1 MAVKKGGA
9 APAAPKKGLSRS
21 DRAAAV
27 VEWTNDKMKG
37 HAQVK
42 VASEYVLPFMTKR
55 LPTGLLSLDVE
66 LGGGFPAGGISQ
78 IVGAK
83 NAGKSYIAWQVARQ
97 QQFYKGDDFMCLLA
111 MTEMR
116 ADRTQAKRAGVA
128 ISLGDDDIISLE
140 KARVDQGLAKFS
152 KEELSSL
159 RHEVGTFHEVHATSA
174 EKLFD
179 VLLKAV
185 ADNAYH
191 LVILDSF
198 GSIMSAAESE
208 VKTLND
214 KTYGGA
220 SGPISQFLKHL
231 TSLLTMDDGTGN
243 ARDVCILGINQ
254 IRDAIGDPN
263 LEYRSPG
270 GKALEHAK
278 FVDLLL
284 RSGAAQ
290 GYEDSIYTSNGTKK
304 RFIQTG
310 KEVNWKIVKGKAG
323 IHEGGTGSYIFDFRT
338 AQGDFYTDTL
348 VAGVRSGVITQSG
361 AWLGLPNP
369 TDPSKNLLY
378 AQGKDKFLTALAEDA
393 MKCAQEDRTDSLM
406 NHIRNE
412 VFKKHGIFIN
422 YDWE

>member
-1 MAVKKGGA
+1 MAAKKSGA
-9 APAAPKKGLSRS
+9 AKASSGPSRG
-21 DRAAAV
+21 DRAAAIMEFV
-27 VEWTNDKMKG
+27 NTKMKG
-37 HAQVK
+37 HAQIK
-42 VASEYVLPFMTKR
+42 LASDYVLPFMTKR

-66 LGGGFPAGGISQ
+66 LAGGFPAGGISQ

-83 NAGKSYIAWQVARQ
+83 NSGKSYCAWQVIRQ
-97 QQFYKGDDFMCLLA
+97 QQFYKGDDLMVLLA

-128 ISLGDDDIISLE
+128 ISLGDEDIAALE
-140 KARVDQGLAKFS
+140 KARIEQGLPKFT
-152 KEELSSL
+152 KEELAEL
-159 RHEVGTFHEVHATSA
+159 KREVGTIHEVHSTSA
-174 EKLFD
+174 ERLFD
-179 VLLKAV
+179 VILRAV

-191 LVILDSF
+191 VIVVDSF
-198 GSIMSAAESE
+198 GSIMSAAEAE
-208 VKTLND
+208 VKTLQE

-231 TSLLTMDDGTGN
+231 TALLTMDDGQGN

-284 RSGAAQ
+284 RSGGAQ
-290 GYEDSIYTSNGTKK
+290 GYEDSLYTSNGAKK
-304 RFIQTG
+304 RFVQTG

-338 AQGDFYTDTL
+338 ATGDFYTDTL
-348 VAGVRSGVITQSG
+348 VAGVRNEVIVQNG
-361 AWLGLPNP
+361 AYLGIPNP
-369 TDPSKNLLY
+369 NDPSKFLLY
-378 AQGKDKFLTALAEDA
+378 AQGKEKFLAGLAEDA
-393 MKCAQEDRTDSLM
+393 AKCAAEGNADSLM
-406 NHIRNE
+406 NHVRNE
-412 VFKKHGIFIN
+412 VFKKRGIFIN